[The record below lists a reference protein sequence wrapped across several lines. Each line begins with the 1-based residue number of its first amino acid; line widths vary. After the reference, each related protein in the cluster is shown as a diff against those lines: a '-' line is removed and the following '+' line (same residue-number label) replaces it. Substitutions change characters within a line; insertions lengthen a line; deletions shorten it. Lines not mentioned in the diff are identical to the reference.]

1 MKIRCTQDSIRMRV
15 RKSDVA
21 ELQANGRVEESLHFP
36 DGQVFRFVLLVS
48 EGTQL
53 EAIST
58 ARSLKVGIP
67 AKDAADWLG
76 TDQVGL
82 EAQLG
87 ALHLLIE
94 KDFPC
99 AHRPQEN
106 KADTFEELAD

>member
-21 ELQANGRVEESLHFP
+21 KLKADGHVEETLHFP
-36 DGQVFRFVLLVS
+36 NGEIFRFELMVS
-48 EGTQL
+48 EGTRI
-53 EAIST
+53 EAVSAT
-58 ARSLKVGIP
+58 QHLKVSIP
-67 AKDAADWLG
+67 SKEATHWLD